1 MNKSEWI
8 AIAAE
13 RAGVPKKDAERL
25 LNAAL
30 EIAADALEKGE
41 KVMLSGFGVLE
52 VKERQARV
60 GRNPKTK
67 EIVEI
72 PASKSPVFKASQAL
86 KDRVAK

>member
-13 RAGVPKKDAERL
+13 RAGVPKKDAERV

-30 EIAADALEKGE
+30 EVAADALEKGE

-67 EIVEI
+67 ESVEI
-72 PASKSPVFKASQAL
+72 PASKSPVFKASPAL